1 MPGKVAPHAMMS
13 AEEERMFDLDG
24 WAHVSSGKVR
34 DLYVPQ
40 DASAHGSGDVIL
52 VVATDRISAFDHV
65 LPTRIPDKG
74 KILAQLSLWW
84 FEQLK
89 DVVPNHLVSLDV
101 PEPVRGRAMICRRLN
116 MIHVECVARGYLAG
130 SAMSEYRATGGICG
144 ITLPKGLREGD
155 ELPEPIFTP
164 ATKAEAGSHDENISF
179 EELRTTVGAYAPQL
193 RATTLKLYRRARR
206 IASSRGLILADTKF
220 EFGVVPES
228 TSAHDIILADEVLTS
243 DSSRY
248 WDAADWEPGR
258 PQYSFDKQFVR
269 DWLLSPESG
278 WNRLSDEP
286 PPPLPDEIVEKT
298 RARYLEAF
306 RRLTGTE
313 PEL

>member
-1 MPGKVAPHAMMS
+1 
-13 AEEERMFDLDG
+13 MFDLDG

-52 VVATDRISAFDHV
+52 VVCSDRISAFDHV

-74 KILAQLSLWW
+74 KILSQLSLWW
-84 FEQLK
+84 FDQLG
-89 DVVPNHLVSLDV
+89 DIVENHVVSLDV
-101 PEPVRGRAMICRRLN
+101 PEPVRGRAMICRRLS

-130 SAMSEYRATGGICG
+130 SAMNEYRATGGICG
-144 ITLPKGLREGD
+144 IRLPAGLREGD

-164 ATKAEAGSHDENISF
+164 ATKAELGSHDQNISF
-179 EELRTTVGAYAPQL
+179 AELKTEVGALASQL
-193 RATTLKLYRRARR
+193 RATTLALYSRART
-206 IASSRGLILADTKF
+206 IAAGKGLILADTKF
-220 EFGVVPES
+220 EFGLPPES
-228 TSAHDIILADEVLTS
+228 SFARDIILADEVLTS

-278 WNRLSDEP
+278 WNRFADEP

-306 RRLTGTE
+306 RRLTGSE